1 MHAVIKEAIMTEVWG
16 LGAGNTATKNL
27 ERQRRSRQ
35 SDLIKNKRKQK
46 EINQRT

>member
-1 MHAVIKEAIMTEVWG
+1 MADIDQDWDEWHAVIKETIMTEVWG

-35 SDLIKNKRKQK
+35 SDLI
-46 EINQRT
+46 